1 MRILKDDN
9 NAMGTNSY
17 LLILDNKECYIIDAS
32 SELSGFKK
40 IIKDEN
46 LDLKAIL
53 LTHAHFDH
61 IMGLDNLKEYFKV
74 DIVCHVKEKN
84 VLNNQNINLSSMIGR
99 KIEFEADVYLTGEEG
114 SFGSIKYFLTPGH
127 TSGGVCYQIDKHLFT
142 GDTLFAGSIGRT
154 DFEGGD
160 YNTLINV
167 IKEKLFLLDPDTT
180 IYPGHGP
187 TSKIGYEIN
196 NNPFLI

>member
-1 MRILKDDN
+1 MRVIKDDK

-17 LLILDNKECYIIDAS
+17 LLILDNKDCYIIDAS
-32 SELSGFKK
+32 SNLDSFKT
-40 IIKDEN
+40 IIKDDN
-46 LDLKAIL
+46 LNLKAIL

-61 IMGLDNLKEYFKV
+61 IMGLKNLKEYFNV
-74 DIVCHVKEKN
+74 DVVCHIKEKN
-84 VLNNQNINLSSMIGR
+84 VLNNQNINLSSMIGS
-99 KIEFEADVYLTGEEG
+99 KMEFEADVYLDSEEG
-114 SFGSIKYFLTPGH
+114 TYDSIRYFLTPGH
-127 TSGGVCYQIDKHLFT
+127 TSGGVCYFIGEHLFT

-154 DFEGGD
+154 DFPGGD

-167 IKEKLFLLDPDTT
+167 IKEKLFVLDPDTI

-187 TSKIGYEIN
+187 ESKIGYEIN

>member
-74 DIVCHVKEKN
+74 DIVCHANEKN

-167 IKEKLFLLDPDTT
+167 IKEKLFLLEPDTT

>member
-1 MRILKDDN
+1 MRVIKDDK

-17 LLILDNKECYIIDAS
+17 LLILDNKDCYIIDAS
-32 SELSGFKK
+32 SDLDSFKT

-46 LDLKAIL
+46 LNLKAIL

-61 IMGLDNLKEYFKV
+61 IMGLKNLKEYFNV
-74 DIVCHVKEKN
+74 DVVCHIKEKN
-84 VLNNQNINLSSMIGR
+84 VLNNQNINLSSMIGS
-99 KIEFEADVYLTGEEG
+99 KMEFEADVYLDSEEG
-114 SFGSIKYFLTPGH
+114 TYDSIRYFLTPGH
-127 TSGGVCYQIDKHLFT
+127 TSGGVCYLIGEHLFT

-154 DFEGGD
+154 DFPGGD

-167 IKEKLFLLDPDTT
+167 IKEKLFVLNPDTI

-187 TSKIGYEIN
+187 ESKIGYEIN